1 MTQEPQ
7 SERFSDRHNI
17 TVGKAR
23 VIYGPRNVGWSTMNV
38 YHLPGQQIKR
48 ITKLFFMV
56 KTLKPRVAM
65 APGRKLSATERP
77 RGDKWQRTRSQYFAR
92 YPLCAHCAARGDVAL
107 AVELDHVT
115 PLSQGGHAWDWANL
129 QGLCL
134 SCHLVKSRSERR

>member
-1 MTQEPQ
+1 MTPEPMNQ
-7 SERFSDRHNI
+7 AVYHPQTI
-17 TVGKAR
+17 HIGKAT

-77 RGDKWQRTRSQYFAR
+77 RGDKWMRTRAQYFAR

-107 AVELDHVT
+107 AVELDHVR
-115 PLSQGGHAWDWANL
+115 PLSQGGAAWDWVNL

-134 SCHLVKSRSERR
+134 SCHLVKTRSERL